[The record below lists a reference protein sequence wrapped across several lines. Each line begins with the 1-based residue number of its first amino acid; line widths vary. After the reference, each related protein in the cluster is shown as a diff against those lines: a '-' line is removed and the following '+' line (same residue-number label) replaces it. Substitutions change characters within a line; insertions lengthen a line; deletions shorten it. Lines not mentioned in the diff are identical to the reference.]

1 MPGGFDD
8 SKDNLGYPQGDEAD
22 AASKKQYAEEL
33 VRRRKA
39 AGVAEGASEAVIE
52 HAEKEQRKALTGKR
66 TDEYYK
72 NRALEDRAAGATD
85 NRWWWQKLAGTGKAS
100 GGLGVKKTTGTIG
113 KKGGGRR
120 TRGRRTRGR
129 RTRDRVPRK
138 TKPHKTKRASSNRG
152 SDWRSHIKRTMKNNP
167 NMKFGKD
174 LLKLASRTFK
184 KGVKPIY
191 S

>member
-1 MPGGFDD
+1 MPGGFDG
-8 SKDNLGYPQGDEAD
+8 SRDNLGYPQGGEAD
-22 AASKKQYAEEL
+22 AASKIQYDKGL

-39 AGVAEGASEAVIE
+39 AGVAKGASEVVIE
-52 HAEKEQRKALTGKR
+52 RAEAEQREALDRQEMEENYAKIAS
-66 TDEYYK
+66 DD
-72 NRALEDRAAGATD
+72 LEPSD
-85 NRWWWQKLAGTGKAS
+85 NRWWWQKLGGTGKAS
-100 GGLGVKKTTGTIG
+100 AGTDKLGVKKTIG
-113 KKGGGRR
+113 KKGGGGRR

-129 RTRDRVPRK
+129 RTRGRVPRK
-138 TKPHKTKRASSNRG
+138 TKPHRTKRASSNRG

>member
-1 MPGGFDD
+1 MPGGFDGEYLD
-8 SKDNLGYPQGDEAD
+8 FPQGDANAGGRE
-22 AASKKQYAEEL
+22 QYQ
-33 VRRRKA
+33 
-39 AGVAEGASEAVIE
+39 
-52 HAEKEQRKALTGKR
+52 KENPPPKSALKSAPESALKSAPEDDSWWIQRKFAKLMGK
-66 TDEYYK
+66 
-72 NRALEDRAAGATD
+72 G
-85 NRWWWQKLAGTGKAS
+85 AGTNS
-100 GGLGVKKTTGTIG
+100 GVKKTTGTIG

-120 TRGRRTRGR
+120 TRGRRTRDRRTRGR

-138 TKPHKTKRASSNRG
+138 TKPHRTKRASSNRG

>member
-1 MPGGFDD
+1 MSGGFDG
-8 SKDNLGYPQGDEAD
+8 SRDNLGYPQGDEAD
-22 AASKKQYAEEL
+22 AASRIQYEKEL

-52 HAEKEQRKALTGKR
+52 QAEAEQREALDRQEMEEHYAKR
-66 TDEYYK
+66 ASDD
-72 NRALEDRAAGATD
+72 LEPSD

-100 GGLGVKKTTGTIG
+100 GGLGVKKTIG

-129 RTRDRVPRK
+129 VPRK
-138 TKPHKTKRASSNRG
+138 TKPHRTKRASSNRG